1 MKKRKVL
8 FLHNSVAEYR
18 IEFWKYLTESVDLD
32 LLITNKD
39 LDNRIYGLEKDINGL
54 NISYFDF
61 KKSLWHGKW
70 NVRGFDTV
78 ILPPADRFKEFLI
91 GLFYAIGCKLHKKK
105 CIYWTEHWEA
115 EVKDQSVLRFMFNIT
130 KHIEIG
136 ILARMS
142 DVCIASGTKAADFY
156 KQLNINIDKI
166 VIATDSSTSPENQDS
181 IDFSAEYGIP
191 DTAKVVLYF
200 GRVVERKGLGYLLR
214 AFEVV
219 SEHNRDNNV
228 WLMICGEGPYLDTAK
243 QYVKRNKLSQVV
255 FAGKIQPI
263 HRKIFYTR
271 ASVFALPSY
280 PRKGSVEIWG
290 LTVNEALETG
300 TPVVATDAVGAAFD
314 LLDGNNGVMISHSSV
329 EELAN
334 AIEKYSNK
342 SRYEQHCKE
351 VAKKYSVKNMAAAFE
366 KCINNNR

>member
-32 LLITNKD
+32 LLITNKN
-39 LDNRIYGLEKDINGL
+39 LDNRIYGLEKDVTGL
-54 NISYFDF
+54 NISYFDL

-70 NVRGFDTV
+70 NVRDFDTV

-115 EVKDQSVLRFMFNIT
+115 EVKDQSILRFLFNIT

-136 ILARMS
+136 ILARLS

-156 KQLNINIDKI
+156 KQLNTNINKI

-181 IDFSAEYGIP
+181 IDFAAEYGIP
-191 DTAKVVLYF
+191 DTAEVVLYF
-200 GRVVERKGLGYLLR
+200 GRVVERKGLEYLLK

-219 SEHNRDNNV
+219 SKQRNEHM
-228 WLMICGEGPYLDTAK
+228 WLMICGEGPYLDAAK
-243 QYVKRNKLSQVV
+243 QYVEQNKISRVV
-255 FAGKIQPI
+255 FTGKIQPI
-263 HRKIFYTR
+263 HRKKFYDR
-271 ASVFALPSY
+271 ASVFVLPSY
-280 PRKGSVEIWG
+280 PKKGSVEIWG
-290 LTVNEALETG
+290 LTVNEALEVG
-300 TPVVATDAVGAAFD
+300 TPVVATNAVGAAFD
-314 LLDGNNGVMISHSSV
+314 LLDGKDGLMIPHSSI

-342 SRYEQHCKE
+342 SAYKQHCKE
-351 VAKKYSVKNMAAAFE
+351 IANKYSVKNMATVFE